1 VESIEKDKIYKIK
14 EIVRDKP
21 SYMNYGLIEDV
32 LLRVIDKSSDN
43 KNFYLEVIGFNRK
56 IAISVE
62 FLQDMILEEVSDDKK
77 G

>member
-1 VESIEKDKIYKIK
+1 MESIEKDKIYKIK